1 MQYERGRRGRLRG
14 VLVVL
19 VVGRCGYGGN
29 GEWNDDDLER
39 WDGLLRLEICER
51 GATRGWRV
59 MMETV

>member
-1 MQYERGRRGRLRG
+1 